1 MEHFGFVLAILPIH
15 LMVMISP
22 GPNFILLSTT
32 ALSVGRPTAVRAAL
46 GIAVG
51 SLIWMTAAA
60 LGVSIILETL
70 PVLGLL
76 LKLAGGLYLIYLGIK
91 LLRSNRMDMA
101 TKPQNSEDASI
112 NGFGRGLMVN
122 LTSPK
127 SAAYFGSIF
136 AAFLSDQT
144 AIWVLAVLI
153 GCLFLMSILW
163 HVSLALAF
171 SWDFIRVPYI
181 RFSKV
186 IDRVAGALLVV
197 FGIRLL
203 SDAR

>member
-1 MEHFGFVLAILPIH
+1 MGLA
-15 LMVMISP
+15 
-22 GPNFILLSTT
+22 
-32 ALSVGRPTAVRAAL
+32 AVFL
-46 GIAVG
+46 
-51 SLIWMTAAA
+51 
-60 LGVSIILETL
+60 
-70 PVLGLL
+70 
-76 LKLAGGLYLIYLGIK
+76 
-91 LLRSNRMDMA
+91 
-101 TKPQNSEDASI
+101 
-112 NGFGRGLMVN
+112 VN

-136 AAFLSDQT
+136 AAFLSDQI

-153 GCLFLMSILW
+153 GCLFLMSILC

-171 SWDFIRVPYI
+171 SWDFIRAPYI

-186 IDRVAGALLVV
+186 IDRMAGALLVV

>member
-1 MEHFGFVLAILPIH
+1 MEHFGFVLAILPVH

-76 LKLAGGLYLIYLGIK
+76 LKVAGGLYLIYLGIK
-91 LLRSNRMDMA
+91 LLSSNGMTAVTD
-101 TKPQNSEDASI
+101 PQNSEDVTI
-112 NGFGRGLMVN
+112 NGFGRGLFGQ
-122 LTSPK
+122 PYK
-127 SAAYFGSIF
+127 SKIS
-136 AAFLSDQT
+136 
-144 AIWVLAVLI
+144 
-153 GCLFLMSILW
+153 SILW
-163 HVSLALAF
+163 QYFCSFSVGSDCDLGSGSLDRMPVSDVDPLA
-171 SWDFIRVPYI
+171 RVTCAC
-181 RFSKV
+181 FFLGLHS
-186 IDRVAGALLVV
+186 GALHPL
-197 FGIRLL
+197 FEG
-203 SDAR
+203 D